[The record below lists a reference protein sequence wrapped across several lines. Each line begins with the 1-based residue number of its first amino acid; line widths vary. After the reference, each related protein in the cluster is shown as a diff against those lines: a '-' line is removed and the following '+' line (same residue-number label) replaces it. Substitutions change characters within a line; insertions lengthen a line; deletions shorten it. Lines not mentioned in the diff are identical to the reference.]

1 LDILPFTP
9 DQFGGI
15 IVEPNTLPESPD
27 TFREVLG
34 SSLAHWRAEGSRLVW
49 LDVPIASA
57 ALIPVAVEAGFIFH
71 HSEEDHLMLT
81 CRLVEGAFIPGHATH
96 YIGAG
101 GVVLNARDELLVV
114 CERHRRTKQPYYKL
128 PGGALHAGE
137 HLVDGVIREVL
148 EETGIQT
155 KFESLVCFRHWHGY
169 RYGKSDIYFVCRLAP
184 LSEELTMQTEELE
197 ELLWMPVA
205 DYFDSD
211 LVSTFNKRIV
221 RAAMAGPG
229 VTTEWIEGYAD
240 ASKYEFFMPPAAP

>member
-1 LDILPFTP
+1 MDILPFAP

-27 TFREVLG
+27 AFREALG
-34 SSLAHWRAEGSRLVW
+34 FSLAHWKADGSRLVW
-49 LDVPIASA
+49 LDLSIAAA
-57 ALIPVAVEAGFIFH
+57 ALIPIAVEAGFIFH
-71 HSEEDHLMLT
+71 HSEEDHLVLT

-101 GVVLNARDELLVV
+101 GVVINARDELLVV

-148 EETGIQT
+148 EETGINT
-155 KFESLVCFRHWHGY
+155 TFESLVCFRHWHGY

-197 ELLWMPVA
+197 ELLWMPIA
-205 DYFDSD
+205 DYMSSD
-211 LVSTFNKRIV
+211 LVSVFNKRIV
-221 RAAMAGPG
+221 SAAIAGPG
-229 VTTEWIEGYAD
+229 HTTEWIEGYAD
-240 ASKYEFFMPPAAP
+240 PSKYEFFMPPAMP

>member
-1 LDILPFTP
+1 
-9 DQFGGI
+9 
-15 IVEPNTLPESPD
+15 
-27 TFREVLG
+27 
-34 SSLAHWRAEGSRLVW
+34 
-49 LDVPIASA
+49 
-57 ALIPVAVEAGFIFH
+57 LIPVAVEAGFIFH
-71 HSEEDHLMLT
+71 HSEENHLMLT

-155 KFESLVCFRHWHGY
+155 TFESLVCFRHWHGY

-184 LSEELTMQTEELE
+184 LSEEVTRQVEEIE
-197 ELLWMPVA
+197 ECLWMPVEE
-205 DYFDSD
+205 YFAHD
-211 LVSTFNKRIV
+211 LVSPFNKRIV
-221 RAAMAGPG
+221 RAALNSKG
-229 VTTEWIEGYAD
+229 VAPEEVDGYAD
-240 ASKYEFFMPPAAP
+240 PARYEIFMPGEGQD